1 MKFVRVAEPQNKRE
15 TGQSQSSLFG
25 FHLNDRIP
33 REKVQEMLESN
44 SSEFSKDQFMPNC
57 CRRYGLVAILAVL
70 LFGNVAIVHA
80 DDPET
85 NRKNVLF
92 IAIDDLRTELG
103 CYGLPYVQSPNLD
116 QLATQSVLFEN
127 HFVQV
132 PTCGASRFALLTGRS
147 PIRSGVTGG
156 NAGLYQ
162 GKSAL
167 VRPQTP
173 GAQSLPELFRRS
185 GYYTSCIGK
194 ISHTADGKVYAYNG
208 KGDGRDEVPFA
219 WDELPT
225 PYGKWKRGWGIF
237 FAYEGGKHREDGNG
251 HKDLMEFKAE
261 SDNDLPDGQLAQTAI
276 ERLKFLKTKK
286 QAFFM
291 GLGFFKPHL
300 PFVATKS
307 DWEAIDKTEVPTPAA
322 AEKVKS
328 PYWHSSGEF
337 YKYAATHEKTRPLD
351 REAQIKCRKAYL
363 ACVRYTDRQVG
374 KVLKALDELGLAENT
389 IVVVWGDH
397 GWHLGDSAIWGKHS
411 PFDRAV
417 NSTLMI
423 RAPGV
428 SKKNL
433 KSGALVETIDL
444 YPTLVELCNPK
455 FQKTEHPLDGRSLVP
470 VLKGQKEQV
479 RRSATSYW
487 RNAISVRT
495 MSHRL
500 IAQKKKNTE
509 PGQNPYSNVEL
520 YDVSRSLDPLENLAT
535 DSPKLVS
542 ELLQRMPK
550 SPASKSP
557 ASKSTADKK

>member
-1 MKFVRVAEPQNKRE
+1 MN
-15 TGQSQSSLFG
+15 TSQSKTVFVCLF
-25 FHLNDRIP
+25 
-33 REKVQEMLESN
+33 
-44 SSEFSKDQFMPNC
+44 
-57 CRRYGLVAILAVL
+57 VL
-70 LFGNVAIVHA
+70 LCSFDLTSLRAQMPGAEHN
-80 DDPET
+80 
-85 NRKNVLF
+85 KYNVLF

-103 CYGLPYVQSPNLD
+103 CYGLPYVDSPNLD
-116 QLATQSVLFEN
+116 QLARQGVLFKN

-132 PTCGASRFALLTGRS
+132 PTCGASRYALLTGRS
-147 PIRSGVTGG
+147 PFYSGANGNGAFSGG
-156 NAGLYQ
+156 R
-162 GKSAL
+162 SAL
-167 VRPQTP
+167 KRNERE
-173 GAQSLPELFRRS
+173 GAQTMPELFRRS
-185 GYYTSCIGK
+185 GYETVCIGK
-194 ISHTADGKVYAYNG
+194 ISHSPDGRVFAYDG
-208 KGDGRDEVPFA
+208 TGDGRHEMPLAWSQLATPF
-219 WDELPT
+219 
-225 PYGKWKRGWGIF
+225 GKWKRGWGTF
-237 FAYEGGKHREDGNG
+237 FAYAGGRHREDGKGN
-251 HKDLMEFKAE
+251 KELFEFVADADE
-261 SDNDLPDGQLAQTAI
+261 DLPDGMMANAAI
-276 ERLKFLKTKK
+276 EKLAKLKK
-286 QAFFM
+286 QGKPFFM

-300 PFVATKS
+300 PFVATQK
-307 DWEAIDKTEVPTPAA
+307 DWDAFDNVKIPPPTMPEKTD
-322 AEKVKS
+322 S
-328 PYWHSSGEF
+328 IHWHGSGEF
-337 YKYAATHEKTRPLD
+337 YKYNAPHKKTKPLASKD
-351 REAQIKCRKAYL
+351 QIASRRAYL
-363 ACVRYTDRQVG
+363 ACVRYVDRQVG
-374 KVLKALDELGLAENT
+374 KVVEALEDHGLADST

-500 IAQKKKNTE
+500 IAQKKKNTK

-550 SPASKSP
+550 SPASKS
-557 ASKSTADKK
+557 TADKK